1 MLVENIPNQRPFQ
14 KQVISAG
21 SGTGTGDRAAVQ
33 RRKMMK
39 TQWINHKGKRIL
51 LADYS
56 GFGFNVAG
64 AQAEMET
71 AIDLASREQP
81 NSVLTLTDIQNT
93 KVSPEMYNQ
102 MKITANKIAPFA
114 FKRAVV
120 GVSGA
125 QRFMLDLV
133 NKLPG
138 QTGSKQLRAFDDVE
152 TAKNWLV
159 SG

>member
-1 MLVENIPNQRPFQ
+1 
-14 KQVISAG
+14 
-21 SGTGTGDRAAVQ
+21 
-33 RRKMMK
+33 MK
-39 TQWINHKGKRIL
+39 TQWISHKGKKIL

-71 AIDLASREQP
+71 AIDLALREPP

-93 KVSPEMYNQ
+93 KVSPDMYNQ
-102 MKITANKIAPFA
+102 MKLTANRIAPQA
-114 FKRAVV
+114 VRRAVV

-138 QTGSKQLRAFDDVE
+138 QSGSKQLRAFDNLE
-152 TAKNWLV
+152 TAKDWLV
-159 SG
+159 SK

>member
-1 MLVENIPNQRPFQ
+1 
-14 KQVISAG
+14 
-21 SGTGTGDRAAVQ
+21 
-33 RRKMMK
+33 MK
-39 TQWINHKGKRIL
+39 TQWINHKGKKIL

-71 AIDLASREQP
+71 AIDLALREPP

-93 KVSPEMYNQ
+93 KVSPDMYNQ
-102 MKITANKIAPFA
+102 MKLTANRIAPQA
-114 FKRAVV
+114 VRRAVV

-138 QTGSKQLRAFDDVE
+138 QSGSKQLRAFDNLE
-152 TAKNWLV
+152 TAKDWLV
-159 SG
+159 SK